1 MSIKRTTK
9 FAALAI
15 STMGLFVAGEASA
28 DPVAAP
34 DQTTKAIPTVL
45 QKIHLGALPRPN
57 ITQNSG
63 TGVVDTHVNFYGNTV
78 AMLWTGSDS
87 TVNQNSNNSYMRG
100 QFAIWQLTDK
110 GLEQKVAPTWLTK
123 LNGDRAFMRPNVIMT
138 HGGKYAVMIGASE
151 DNGINNNPM
160 PVAFVVN
167 TQTGQLVTI
176 KNNTRGQN
184 SQKATNLVQAALN
197 GGFQVNN
204 PNNQRGPHSV
214 CAINDTDILIG
225 QQYNNQRGEVVRL
238 NIVENAD
245 GSVNANVPYIKTFEA
260 NSQHAR
266 PMIAC
271 PLGPATAP
279 RSSFVMTTVNANT
292 QPANVGVTVAIV
304 DPATGNTSKKVLAA
318 ASNPGQNIYMVQPS
332 VTYVNDKYVALQWQ
346 MSAKTPARNN
356 GNAHKGGSNV
366 SKLAILDSTTLA
378 KIDEKTAV
386 GVASSHADSCSLAY
400 GANGEAAVGVISGSR
415 TGTGAGHVMV
425 HPVGADGK
433 IAEIDRLNRVFQV
446 AKFTDVGQNVVRGKR
461 NPNNQGRGFVK
472 CTGGFANPGFGKG
485 EGAFMPDVKSFTLSL
500 VSGFDTEARQQGQ
513 GDKPYAAQLALIP
526 ASWDVKVNGVPGP
539 VVEGND
545 PSTKGPLPSAP
556 APQSNGGADGD
567 DGNGDNGGNWSGY
580 DNFPAGQQGGGGCS
594 TSGRSGGAG
603 GFALIGV
610 AVGLAALVGRRKK
623 A

>member
-1 MSIKRTTK
+1 MSIKSTTK
-9 FAALAI
+9 FAAVAI
-15 STMGLFVAGEASA
+15 STMGLFAAGEASA

-63 TGVVDTHVNFYGNTV
+63 TGVVDTHVNYYGNTI

-100 QFAIWQLTDK
+100 QFSIWQLTDK

-238 NIVENAD
+238 NVVENGD
-245 GSVNANVPYIKTFEA
+245 GSVNLNVPYIKTFEP

-271 PLGPATAP
+271 PLGPATAA

-332 VTYVNDKYVALQWQ
+332 VTYLNDKYVALEWQ
-346 MSAKTPARNN
+346 MSAKTAARNN
-356 GNAHKGGSNV
+356 GNAHRGGSNV
-366 SKLAILDSTTLA
+366 SKLAILDATTLQ
-378 KIDEKTAV
+378 KMDEKTAV
-386 GVASSHADSCSLAY
+386 GVASSHADSCSLTY
-400 GANGEAAVGVISGSR
+400 GANGDPAVGVISGSR
-415 TGTGAGHVMV
+415 TGTGGGHVMI

-446 AKFTDVGQNVVRGKR
+446 AKYTDVGQNIVRGKR

-472 CTGGFANPGFGKG
+472 CTGGLQNPGFGKG
-485 EGAFMPDVKSFTLSL
+485 DAAFMPDVKSFTVSL
-500 VSGFDTEARQQGQ
+500 IAGFDGDARQQGQ

-539 VVEGND
+539 VVDGND

-556 APQSNGGADGD
+556 TPSNNGTSGGAEGDQGGDDPFSGYGNGQQNAPQ
-567 DGNGDNGGNWSGY
+567 
-580 DNFPAGQQGGGGCS
+580 GGGCS
-594 TSGRSGGAG
+594 VSNKSSSTG
-603 GFALIGV
+603 GFALIGL
-610 AVGLAALVGRRKK
+610 AVGLVALGARRKR